1 LVNIRVDIKDSGCG
15 LTAMEFKQHEALLLQ
30 QQRASDADGGSGAGG
45 GGRGEGQGNGVE
57 GAGEERKGGTLL
69 GFEIC
74 QKFVQLMGGYIW
86 IESDGEGL
94 GATVTFVVRLVL
106 DRTKRQNVG
115 FRERGGRVS
124 SSRARR
130 RGRRAGLDGVGGGD
144 ERSNGLLW
152 NSGFDGACDGV
163 DGAEGRGGGARK
175 GGEEYSFMDGDDDDE
190 DDEEDEEDEEDD
202 DEDSAFSDSTVSSM
216 DSYVQELEGVHV
228 LLVEDNV
235 ANRIATHQMLLTLRC
250 HVSSVGSAQECQ
262 MELTTRKSPAVPP
275 VDVVLLDVCMPDVD
289 GFEVA
294 RRIHSLFRPDE
305 RPLIVGLTARTDS
318 GMAEACVAAGMD
330 AVLLKPVTVRQLA
343 ATLCHVLNGV

>member
-1 LVNIRVDIKDSGCG
+1 
-15 LTAMEFKQHEALLLQ
+15 
-30 QQRASDADGGSGAGG
+30 
-45 GGRGEGQGNGVE
+45 
-57 GAGEERKGGTLL
+57 
-69 GFEIC
+69 
-74 QKFVQLMGGYIW
+74 MGGYMW
-86 IESDGEGL
+86 IESSGQRL

-106 DRTKRQNVG
+106 DRTKRQNLG

-130 RGRRAGLDGVGGGD
+130 RGRRAGLDGVGGGE

-152 NSGFDGACDGV
+152 NSGFDGAGDGV
-163 DGAEGRGGGARK
+163 DGEEDRGRGTRK
-175 GGEEYSFMDGDDDDE
+175 GGEEYSFMDGDGDEE
-190 DDEEDEEDEEDD
+190 DDEEDEEDDEDD

-216 DSYVQELEGVHV
+216 NSYVQELEGVHV

-262 MELTTRKSPAVPP
+262 MELTTRKSPTVPP

-294 RRIHSLFRPDE
+294 RRIHCLFRPDE

-330 AVLLKPVTVRQLA
+330 AVLLKPVTVRQLG